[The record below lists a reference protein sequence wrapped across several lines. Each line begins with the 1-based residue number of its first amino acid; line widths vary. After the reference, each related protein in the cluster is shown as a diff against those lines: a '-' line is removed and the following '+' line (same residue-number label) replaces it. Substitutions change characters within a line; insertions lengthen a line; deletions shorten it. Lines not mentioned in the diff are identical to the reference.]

1 MKRKRLEKG
10 EGNGEWPGRMRDVEV
25 EGSGRES
32 GDLGVFG
39 EVINIFDNIKYVY
52 FSTEFLFNKVV

>member
-10 EGNGEWPGRMRDVEV
+10 EGNVEWPGRMGGVGVR
-25 EGSGRES
+25 GYGQKN

-39 EVINIFDNIKYVY
+39 EVINIVDNIKYVY